1 MLTGPQPGIGP
12 VKLRNGVILITEPI
26 VTVKTAAIGFWFYTG
41 SRAENDANRGVTHF
55 TEHMLFKGTT
65 SRSTFDIACAFDR
78 IGGYIN
84 AYTEREDVCVYC
96 VVPSLKVKEALDILC
111 DMASNAAFDEKELER
126 ERKVVESEIIT
137 SEDDPEDSAL
147 DAVENAVWPHQKISA
162 SISGSV
168 EQVRRLDR
176 QTVASWYDKY
186 FIHGRMCVC
195 AAGCF
200 DKKALEERISQLPS
214 HIELPLDR
222 ADKELAGQYADQIP
236 VWKSGVSFIKSSF
249 QQEQFF
255 LLYPLRFP
263 VDERAYYTL
272 AVMNALTGDTMSSRL
287 FQTLREKGGWCYSVY
302 SYSTFY
308 ADTACWCAYASSG
321 RLSSRRILEGL
332 YKEIKYLFDYG
343 VSETEVESAREH
355 LCGEELMA
363 DADMENRM
371 KFLERC
377 YDSGYGYKSTDE
389 RIALIRSV
397 TKDDIERC
405 LHEMFDVKNK
415 ALIVYGPGLSL
426 KEKKD
431 IIALYGN

>member
-1 MLTGPQPGIGP
+1 MITGPQPGIGP

-26 VTVKTAAIGFWFYTG
+26 VTGKTAAIGFWFYTG
-41 SRAENDANRGVTHF
+41 SRAENDADRGVTHF

-65 SRSTFDIACAFDR
+65 SRTAFDIACAFDR
-78 IGGYIN
+78 MGGYIN
-84 AYTEREDVCVYC
+84 AYTEREDVCMYC
-96 VVPSLKVKEALDILC
+96 VVPSAKVNEALDILC
-111 DMASNAAFDEKELER
+111 DMAEHAVFDAEELER

-147 DAVENAVWPHQKISA
+147 DAVENAVWPNQKISA
-162 SISGSV
+162 GISGTVKQV
-168 EQVRRLDR
+168 ESLRRENI
-176 QTVASWYDKY
+176 TSWYENH
-186 FIHGRMCVC
+186 FVHGRMCVC

-200 DKKALEERISQLPS
+200 DQKAVEERLSALPQ
-214 HIELPLDR
+214 HGDLPLEG
-222 ADKELAGQYADQIP
+222 ADKVLAGQYADQTP
-236 VWKSGVSFIKSSF
+236 VWKSGISFIKSSF

-255 LLYPLRFP
+255 LLYPLRIP

-308 ADTACWCAYASSG
+308 ADAACWCAYASSAKP
-321 RLSSRRILEGL
+321 SSGRILTDLHTEME
-332 YKEIKYLFDYG
+332 KLFNDG
-343 VSETEVESAREH
+343 VRETEVEAAREH

-363 DADMENRM
+363 DSDIENRM

-397 TKDDIERC
+397 TKDDVGRC
-405 LHEMFDVKNK
+405 LREMFDVRKK
-415 ALIVYGPGLSL
+415 ALVVYGPGLSL

-431 IIALYGN
+431 IIGLYGK